1 MNKNKMIGYII
12 LGIVAVGFYV
22 AIMRHNSNENKK
34 IFNNPEYSIGVVTYF
49 SNAKGAIGVPNAV
62 TAPAKPAEIK
72 YKYEVNGDG
81 IENGYVDGEF
91 KVPFS
96 GPIAGEKYLVIYLKT
111 NPQKSRMLFD
121 YPIND
126 SSDFV
131 RYCEILKKNPL
142 QLNWMDNAIIH
153 PDK

>member
-1 MNKNKMIGYII
+1 MNKNKNKMIGYII

-34 IFNNPEYSIGVVTYF
+34 IFNNPEYTIGVVTYF
-49 SNAKGAIGVPNAV
+49 SNAKGVIGVPNTV
-62 TAPAKPAEIK
+62 TVPAKSAEIK
-72 YKYEVNGDG
+72 YKYEVGGDS

-96 GPIAGEKYLVIYLKT
+96 GPIAGEKYLVIYLKA

-121 YPIND
+121 YPVKD
-126 SSDFV
+126 SSDYTKYMEEF
-131 RYCEILKKNPL
+131 K
-142 QLNWMDNAIIH
+142 IH
-153 PDK
+153 PPQFRK